1 MRRLL
6 CVPVIALAPL
16 MVVACGAAKSLQA
29 SVDSA
34 VAKLPGVSKV
44 DATGEAADAVRVVK
58 VRPQDLED
66 FPLGRER
73 ALAYEQQKKAG
84 LLLPGGDVNF
94 VPVDLPDPGVEVDG
108 GLLPPKLP

>member
-29 SVDSA
+29 PAGAA
-34 VAKLPGVSKV
+34 VAKHPGGAKV
-44 DATGEAADAVRVVK
+44 AATGEVADAVRVVK

-73 ALAYEQQKKAG
+73 ALAYERQKEAG
-84 LLLPGGDVNF
+84 LLLPGGDVGF
-94 VPVDLPDPGVEVDG
+94 EQADLPDPGAEGEG